1 MAQVMTNASVPS
13 TLVKCLYLFF
23 DLPDLESGSTCGQ
36 GSENNEA
43 EFSPKER
50 RRLLQKMFIQVRQ
63 VDLGLDWILE
73 KKTFRFDRLEFSENR
88 LKKACFYKVYTLV
101 LTF

>member
-63 VDLGLDWILE
+63 VDLGLEGSLD
-73 KKTFRFDRLEFSENR
+73 KTF
-88 LKKACFYKVYTLV
+88 
-101 LTF
+101 